1 MKRQNPGVSF
11 VVADCEDDIKDYVDG
26 IIYDLQYTGNQ
37 RSLQGAE
44 WYVNAVQGSTTKNMF
59 HMRNATGLRNCTLQ
73 GLTGTLGSANSY
85 GTKRPSAGAFVSLDP
100 GYGSQDYKTW
110 IATPAAG
117 TVSVSYTH
125 LTLPTSQYV

>member
-1 MKRQNPGVSF
+1 MTYN
-11 VVADCEDDIKDYVDG
+11 
-26 IIYDLQYTGNQ
+26 LQETQ

-100 GYGSQDYKTW
+100 GYGPQDYKTW
-110 IATPAAG
+110 IATPTAG
-117 TVSVSYTH
+117 TVQYTPTNGTYDPATGTTVLTIGAPTWKQVS
-125 LTLPTSQYV
+125 P